1 LEQQPSSAPG
11 PLRRIALVTLTIV
24 AVIVAVS
31 LFFGDD
37 DDDAPTGPTP
47 VPLATCPLP
56 PRPVTF
62 LGELVQ
68 TPITADSVAT
78 LDAVPEGQPP
88 DQQTT
93 QAIEA
98 TIDQYIDCSNSGD
111 VLRWLS
117 LYSDGYL
124 RRVFDPEDEL
134 SADTANQLIDSIATP
149 ESIAAEAAITLIAI
163 REMVQLPDGRVAVV
177 LETDGGDPNPEGPDV
192 NLFVLADQG
201 GRWIIDDAVD
211 DIDEDSGE
219 RDD

>member
-1 LEQQPSSAPG
+1 LEQPSSSAPG
-11 PLRRIALVTLTIV
+11 PLRRIALVTFTIV
-24 AVIVAVS
+24 AVVVAVS
-31 LFFGDD
+31 FLFGDD
-37 DDDAPTGPTP
+37 DDDSSSGPTP

-88 DQQTT
+88 DQQTA

-98 TIDQYIDCSNSGD
+98 TIGQYIDCSNSGD

-117 LYSDGYL
+117 LYSDDYL
-124 RRVFDPEDEL
+124 RRAFDPEGEL
-134 SADTANQLIDSIATP
+134 DAGTANQLIESIATP
-149 ESIAAEAAITLIAI
+149 EPIAADAAVILVAI
-163 REMVQLPDGRVAVV
+163 REMVHLPDGRIAVV
-177 LETDGGDPNPEGPDV
+177 LETDGGDPNPDGTDV
-192 NLFVLADQG
+192 NLFVLTNHG

-211 DIDEDSGE
+211 DIDEGSGE
-219 RDD
+219 SDD

>member
-1 LEQQPSSAPG
+1 MEQQPSSAPG

-88 DQQTT
+88 DQQTAR
-93 QAIEA
+93 AIEL
-98 TIDQYIDCSNSGD
+98 TIDQYIDCTNSGD

-177 LETDGGDPNPEGPDV
+177 LETDGGDPNPEGTDV

>member
-37 DDDAPTGPTP
+37 DDSSSGPTP

-149 ESIAAEAAITLIAI
+149 EPIAAEAAITLIAV
-163 REMVQLPDGRVAVV
+163 REMVKLPDGRVAVV

-201 GRWIIDDAVD
+201 ERWIIDDAVN
-211 DIDEDSGE
+211 DIDEGSGE

>member
-37 DDDAPTGPTP
+37 DDSSSGPTP

-192 NLFVLADQG
+192 NLFLLADQG
-201 GRWIIDDAVD
+201 ERWIIDDAVN
-211 DIDEDSGE
+211 DIDEGSGE